1 MIIIKDNK
9 DKNMTTPVKSECAI
23 CLENISKNTLCQ
35 LPKCKHHFHF
45 ECIGK
50 WINERSELLK
60 EEHIEE
66 RIDEHIEERIDE
78 YIEEHSNDEYKQVER
93 ISFCPCCRSSINIIQ
108 FAYLLKLNW
117 LEGIK
122 RQGFDI
128 THAKFMIELG
138 QYDEPES
145 MSYHFTKFQKK
156 YNIIRQPNKITKRTN
171 NVKMTHR

>member
-60 EEHIEE
+60 E
-66 RIDEHIEERIDE
+66 EHIEERIDE

-171 NVKMTHR
+171 NVKMSHR

>member
-1 MIIIKDNK
+1 
-9 DKNMTTPVKSECAI
+9 MTTPVKSECAI

-66 RIDEHIEERIDE
+66 RIEEHIEEHTGER
-78 YIEEHSNDEYKQVER
+78 SNDESKQVER
-93 ISFCPCCRSSINIIQ
+93 ISFCPCCRSSINFIH

-117 LEGIK
+117 LEGVK

-156 YNIIRQPNKITKRTN
+156 YNIISQPNKITKRTN
-171 NVKMTHR
+171 NVKMNHR

>member
-1 MIIIKDNK
+1 LIIIKDNK

-60 EEHIEE
+60 E
-66 RIDEHIEERIDE
+66 EHIEERIDE

-171 NVKMTHR
+171 NVKMSHR